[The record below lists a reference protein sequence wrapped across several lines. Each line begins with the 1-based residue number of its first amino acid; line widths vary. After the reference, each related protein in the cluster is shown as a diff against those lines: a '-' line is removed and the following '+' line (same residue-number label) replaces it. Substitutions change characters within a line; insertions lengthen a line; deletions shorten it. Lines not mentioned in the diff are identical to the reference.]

1 MESASIL
8 QGIAEVAIGLAGFAG
23 VAAGLGYR
31 ARGFWSEPDR
41 KRLVAVILFAMGAIF
56 ACFMPYAIYYLGV
69 ESPWRIASV
78 LCLYVPI
85 QGLITQTKIIR
96 FSPNGYSWPAMWFL
110 TSMEVAILLLL
121 LTVSLGKGGNYDFG
135 LYLSATLLIL
145 AISSFLFYRLL
156 ETSFSSGVDGG
167 NKVDETP
174 NDDSTDS
181 DGKNLSESVKFYQID
196 K

>member
-23 VAAGLGYR
+23 VAA
-31 ARGFWSEPDR
+31 
-41 KRLVAVILFAMGAIF
+41 GAIF

-96 FSPNGYSWPAMWFL
+96 FSPNGYSWPAMLFL